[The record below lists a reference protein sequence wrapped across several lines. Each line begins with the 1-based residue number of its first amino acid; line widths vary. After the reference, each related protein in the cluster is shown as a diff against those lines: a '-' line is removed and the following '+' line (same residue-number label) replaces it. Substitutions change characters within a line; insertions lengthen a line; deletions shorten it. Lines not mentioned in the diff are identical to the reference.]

1 MNQRLSIK
9 YNVFQK
15 VLLAIF
21 IWFALSLPTPI
32 GLFEYVLIK
41 TDYDFFNIT
50 QRVIHFGICL
60 FVSFYFYRERVVLE
74 YNDTDLVVVD
84 KLNQETYS
92 IPLKA
97 FTGIKLKPT
106 FVRTAGKIFT
116 YELTF
121 MTRENVEESLTFKTY
136 PGKKLRHFIEILKA
150 VNPQIDEKHWT
161 FY

>member
-9 YNVFQK
+9 YNLFQK

-41 TDYDFFNIT
+41 TDYDLLNIA
-50 QRVIHFGICL
+50 QRIIHFSICL
-60 FVSFYFYRERVVLE
+60 FISFYFYKDRIVLE

-84 KLNQETYS
+84 KQKQETYS
-92 IPLKA
+92 IPLKS
-97 FTGIKLKPT
+97 FIGIKLKPA
-106 FVRTAGKIFT
+106 FVRTAGKIYT

-121 MTRENVEESLTFKTY
+121 LTKRDTQESLAFKTY
-136 PGKKLRHFIEILKA
+136 PGKKLKSFIEVLKA
-150 VNPQIDEKHWT
+150 ANPQIDEKHWA

>member
-1 MNQRLSIK
+1 MVCIVIAYANW
-9 YNVFQK
+9 
-15 VLLAIF
+15 F
-21 IWFALSLPTPI
+21 IWICTN
-32 GLFEYVLIK
+32 K
-41 TDYDFFNIT
+41 TDYDFLNIA

-84 KLNQETYS
+84 KLNKETYS

-106 FVRTAGKIFT
+106 FVRTAGKTFT

-121 MTRENVEESLTFKTY
+121 MTRENAEESLTFKTY
-136 PGKKLRHFIEILKA
+136 PSKKLRHFIEILKA
-150 VNPQIDEKHWT
+150 ANPQLMKSTGFFIKISFSYFEPFT
-161 FY
+161 

>member
-9 YNVFQK
+9 YNIFQK
-15 VLLAIF
+15 VLFAIF

-41 TDYDFFNIT
+41 TDYDFLNII

-84 KLNQETYS
+84 KLNKETYS

-106 FVRTAGKIFT
+106 FIRTAGKTFT